1 MPRSLTV
8 RMSALESNLSA
19 LASGMAELLGK
30 PIPAD
35 SPKDYGGIVR
45 TAEEAEACESALAEA
60 EAAINATDPLPSRT
74 LHNASLTRSVANG
87 SSDRFTMRKSGKGNG
102 EYQSDPKAGK
112 TGIASLPF
120 VDSTSQK
127 VKVKVKDRKTGVEKL
142 EDKTQYLRTDT
153 INIVGPVL
161 AAKPA
166 VRFIQCDEHGK
177 PLPKSVPQRLDLT
190 TAESGCLMLGG
201 ELSAVMVAED
211 KTGSAAVVFT
221 PFAKSIYLAATECVK
236 QALPK
241 ANSPAAA
248 AK

>member
-19 LASGMAELLGK
+19 LTSGMAELLGK
-30 PIPAD
+30 PLPAN
-35 SPKDYGGIVR
+35 G
-45 TAEEAEACESALAEA
+45 EAEDVDNIVQDDADAFIAHA
-60 EAAINATDPLPSRT
+60 EAAIAATDPLPARIV
-74 LHNASLTRSVANG
+74 HNAAMQRSVANG

-102 EYQSDPKAGK
+102 EYQSDPKAGR

-127 VKVKVKDRKTGVEKL
+127 VKVKVKDRRSGVEKL

-161 AAKPA
+161 AAKPV

-177 PLPKSVPQRLDLT
+177 PLAKSVPQRLDLT

-201 ELSAVMVAED
+201 ELSAVMLAED
-211 KTGSAAVVFT
+211 KTGSAAVIFT

-236 QALPK
+236 Q
-241 ANSPAAA
+241 S